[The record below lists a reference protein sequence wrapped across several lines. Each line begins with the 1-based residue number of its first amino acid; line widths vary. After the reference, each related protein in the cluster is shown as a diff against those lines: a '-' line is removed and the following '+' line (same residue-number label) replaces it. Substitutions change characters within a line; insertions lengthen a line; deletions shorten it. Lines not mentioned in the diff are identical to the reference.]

1 MIAVTH
7 TGKAG
12 DFGQCLPVCSWLYKT
27 YNEKIIFIFPKG
39 FPFIQQLESLIRLQP
54 FTEDVIYCDFR
65 IANFDMGGQPYKFNP
80 HDYVENLN
88 VSRYYNFGFRISP
101 DKYVPEFYAEEYGLG
116 VDEDFILNLDLQFK
130 YNSTNFM
137 CSELLTE
144 YYPNYKQLD
153 FTKDFLTN
161 LRDLANAKERH
172 MHFSS
177 LAVFLTLA
185 KIPFYLYT
193 IQKFQPFVDRLDY
206 NYKTEI
212 ENEKYWYYFK
222 DAPVLDI
229 RRLND
234 ENKIVS
240 IYNEIFFK

>member
-12 DFGQCLPVCSWLYKT
+12 DFGQCLPICSWLYKT

-39 FPFIQQLESLIRLQP
+39 FPFIKQLESLIRLQS
-54 FTEDVIYCDFR
+54 FTEDIIYCDFSV
-65 IANFDMGGQPYKFNP
+65 ANYDIGGQPYKFNP

-88 VSRYYNFGFRISP
+88 VSRYYNFGFRTSP

-130 YNSTNFM
+130 YNSNKLM
-137 CSELLTE
+137 CTE
-144 YYPNYKQLD
+144 VMHKFLPHFEPTDLN
-153 FTKDFLTN
+153 KDFLRA
-161 LRDLANAKERH
+161 LQDFAYAKERH

-177 LAVFLTLA
+177 LSIYLSLA

-193 IQKFQPFVDRLDY
+193 VIRDQPFVDLLTFE
-206 NYKTEI
+206 KTNLMNPDDFWI
-212 ENEKYWYYFK
+212 YHR
-222 DAPVLDI
+222 DSPVLDI
-229 RRLND
+229 RSVD
-234 ENKIVS
+234 ENNNLVS
-240 IYNEIFFK
+240 IYDKIFFK